1 MYCLTNGEYRQ
12 QENSTVLPLLNCREI
27 LSFLQSSQTQGETR
41 LIREFRR
48 SLIDRIQ

>member
-12 QENSTVLPLLNCREI
+12 QENSTVLPLLNCSKI
-27 LSFLQSSQTQGETR
+27 LNFLNASQTQGETR

-48 SLIDRIQ
+48 SISDRIQ